1 MMPEQDAAADADRD
15 GAEPEGMGPTEAG
28 EVGAA
33 DPADPVVD
41 DALDAEVTGEA
52 AALTAEQGGAVTGG
66 ADEIEEWAE
75 DVESSYLQSKYT
87 LVSVAAKRARQILD
101 GSAAR
106 VETLS
111 EKPVTVA
118 LEELSQGKL
127 YFERMREAR

>member
-33 DPADPVVD
+33 DPVVD

-52 AALTAEQGGAVTGG
+52 AALTAEQGDAVTGG
-66 ADEIEEWAE
+66 ADGIEEWAE

-111 EKPVTVA
+111 EKPVTIA

-127 YFERMREAR
+127 YFERIQEAR

>member
-33 DPADPVVD
+33 DPVVD

-52 AALTAEQGGAVTGG
+52 AALTAEQGDAVTGW
-66 ADEIEEWAE
+66 ADGIEEWAE

-111 EKPVTVA
+111 EKPVTIA

-127 YFERMREAR
+127 YFERIQEAR